1 MNRMG
6 LRDLNTIDIVLQR
19 PPFETEECKLVLII
33 IDATSDI
40 PDAERYTMLL
50 RKLTSYLAY
59 VAGPAFVSEH
69 PDLIPADVLIRVLT
83 VMPPTPQMLQIDAIK
98 TQDQTTRLRVIF
110 EDYHRYMAKVK
121 GNKPSP
127 PSVN

>member
-1 MNRMG
+1 MG
-6 LRDLNTIDIVLQR
+6 LRDLSSIDIVLPR
-19 PPFETEECKLVLII
+19 PPFETEPCKLVLIV

-59 VAGPAFVSEH
+59 VAGPAFTSEH
-69 PDLIPADVLIRVLT
+69 PDLTPQDVLIRVLT
-83 VMPPTPQMLQIDAIK
+83 VMPPTAQMLQIDAIK
-98 TQDQTTRLRVIF
+98 TKDLSTRLRVIF

-121 GNKPSP
+121 GPNPNTPSP
-127 PSVN
+127 N